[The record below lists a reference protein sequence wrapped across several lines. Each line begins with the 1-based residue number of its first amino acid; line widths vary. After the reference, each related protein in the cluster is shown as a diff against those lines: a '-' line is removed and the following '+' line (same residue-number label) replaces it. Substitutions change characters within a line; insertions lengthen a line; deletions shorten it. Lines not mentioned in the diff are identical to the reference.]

1 MHLRARDRRRG
12 MGLAMVLATLAMGAA
27 ARAETIL
34 FVGNSFTYG
43 ATSPARPYRASTV
56 TDLNGDGIGGVPAL
70 FKAFADEAG
79 LDYQVS
85 LETAPGKG
93 LDYHYDQKLPVI
105 ARPWDTVILQS
116 YSTLDAEKPGDP
128 AKLVKYAGLLAG
140 ELTQRNP
147 QAQLYLVATWS
158 RADLTYPPGTP
169 WSGKPIE
176 AMAQDVRAGYDLAK
190 AATPAIRAVL
200 PVGEAWI
207 RAMHE
212 GVADPD
218 PYDGVSFG
226 QVDLWGWDHY
236 HASAHGYYLEA
247 LVIFGGVTGRD
258 PRSLGDQEPSA
269 VDLGLSPAQTKAL
282 QLMAYEELAAQGLLA
297 PPPAP

>member
-1 MHLRARDRRRG
+1 MYRGAGDCRRRWT
-12 MGLAMVLATLAMGAA
+12 LAVVLAALGAA
-27 ARAETIL
+27 GAGRAETIL

-43 ATSPARPYRASTV
+43 ATSPARPYKAGTV
-56 TDLNGDGIGGVPAL
+56 TDLNGEGIGGVPAL

-93 LDYHYDQKLPVI
+93 LDYHYDQKLPAI
-105 ARPWDTVILQS
+105 AGPWDTVILQS

-128 AKLVKYAGLLAG
+128 ARLVKYAGLLAG

-147 QAQLYLVATWS
+147 QAKLYLVATWS

-169 WSGKPIE
+169 WSGRPIE

-200 PVGEAWI
+200 PVGEAWT

-258 PRSLGDQEPSA
+258 PRSLGDREASA
-269 VDLGLSPAQTKAL
+269 AGPGPVTRPGPGPATHGL
-282 QLMAYEELAAQGLLA
+282 
-297 PPPAP
+297 